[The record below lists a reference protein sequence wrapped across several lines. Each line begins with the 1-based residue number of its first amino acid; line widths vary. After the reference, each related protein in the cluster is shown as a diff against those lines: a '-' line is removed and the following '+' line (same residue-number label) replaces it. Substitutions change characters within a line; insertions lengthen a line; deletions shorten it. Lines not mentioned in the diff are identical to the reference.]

1 MLYQRYVGNAQAS
14 GFLRGSAWTWLFL
27 ILAWLGSAGQG
38 RAAIY
43 AWNGGGASA
52 YWSDPNNW
60 SFMLTPP
67 TNGDTLIFPGFQPRA
82 TNTNDIA
89 NLTLNQIRILGSNY
103 VIYGSP
109 FTLTNSLVMTNTT
122 LSGTSIISVSNLN
135 LGASDLS
142 IQVSSAATLNLNT
155 IVSNTLILG
164 SAGVVK
170 SGAGSL
176 LYSGTSNAYS
186 GTTTVNAGA
195 LLLGCGADNEAFAGP
210 LVIGDGINSATVRL
224 VLDRELPVTQPITIN
239 TNATLDLNNLDDIM
253 GASLTLNGNG
263 SVLNAA
269 PLTLAPNAT
278 VTANLSTFLVGNAS
292 ISGALNV
299 NSSTCTFVV
308 NPAPSSTA
316 SLLVPATV
324 SGSATITKTGAG
336 FMSLSASNSFT
347 GPMIIANGT
356 LSIGNPFALGTT
368 SAGTSVSNSAT
379 LWLAGVSVTNEPLTI
394 ASTGIGIENA
404 SGANTWVGPITLAA
418 QTTMQIDGASLN
430 LQGVLSGSGGF
441 TKTSPGTLR
450 LTSGG
455 NSYAGNTTVN
465 QGVLE
470 LNGLNVIRFGTLTI
484 GDGLGGANAD
494 VVRYVSAG
502 GIYGGPGGNTVV
514 ITPSGLLDLNGF
526 TDDVGPIYMDGGTI
540 STGAG
545 TLYLFTP
552 LATIQDTVGTNL
564 CTINGNLSLSTSQT
578 NTFAVSNTLVI
589 NAVISDTSSNPLV
602 KTGPGLLYLNGA
614 NTYTGPTLLQQGWIW
629 AQNNL
634 ALGAPNSGTVVSN
647 GATLV
652 LAGNINIANETL
664 TLNGPGEPGWMAL
677 DCENPETNIWA
688 GPIVLAADSNIGNH
702 SSAGLLRLTGPISG
716 PGGLNEGYSTGTL
729 NLEGPVDNTYGGLTT
744 VNAGTTLQLAKT
756 GFDGAVPNDLVINGT
771 VRNLVQNQ
779 INNLSTVTIGPS
791 GFLDLGGVLSTNTIL
806 PSPVNTFSSSGTW
819 TLGYAFTPNAN
830 LTVTHVRSY
839 FGTKVEIWTD
849 TGTLL
854 ASQSVSSV
862 PGTWVE
868 TALSSPIQLTAGAH
882 YRLAAYTAGANYY
895 WRSDLPGTFPNGTI
909 DQSYETSS
917 DAFPTN
923 TDTARW
929 WFVDLRYTVLG
940 PNGGDGIGSLNGSG
954 TVNIGANFINSFGT
968 GTGAHTYNGVLYGS
982 GFFYVDASAFSYTLN
997 GNNTSFTG
1005 QTFLYDGTTST
1016 VKINGSQPQ
1025 SSVYVGNL
1033 ATLGGSGTVGNITA
1047 DGMVSPGN
1055 SPGILTSSNVT
1066 FVASG
1071 GFSVELTGPTA
1082 GTDYDQLNVRG
1093 TVALG
1098 NASLTVLPAFTTPV
1112 AIGQQFVIINNDGVD
1127 AISGTFNGLAEGATI
1142 TTNNY
1147 QFTISYVGGTGND
1160 VALTL
1165 TAIPGAVAASSVTS
1179 GNGNGTIDPN
1189 ECGYLSVVISNKTG
1203 TPMTGISA
1211 TLSSATPNVAV
1222 TQPFSAYPDVPGSG
1236 TGTNAAAFQISATTN
1251 FTCGTNISLQLSVN
1265 SSLGS
1270 FTMNLVLPTG
1280 QPSAVPNRY
1289 DNSTS
1294 TSIPDVGSINSTNT
1308 VSGFV
1313 GPLTKVVVAMYVTHT
1328 FDSDLTNISLI
1339 APDGT
1344 TVLLSSAN
1352 GGGGQN
1358 YGTNCSPDASRTTFD
1373 DAAGTSITNG
1383 AAPFVGTFRP
1393 QSPLSALIG
1402 NGTPNGNWRLHI
1414 ADGFGGSLGTL
1425 RCWSLF
1431 LFPTVCAP
1439 GGGLCA
1445 LCPNVTITGATGPAS
1460 PAQTNYLSFS
1470 GIPST
1475 CGVPKVCPGTTSGST
1490 FPSDNYTFV
1499 NGPSDACVTVTVED
1513 DSPTVAMLATV
1524 YSGSYNPANPDKCI
1538 NYLADGG
1545 KVISSANPV
1554 QAFSFNVASNA
1565 TFVVNLIANAFS
1577 PTAPYK
1583 LTVSGGD
1590 CRPVLNIAP
1599 VGTNNVQLDWTT
1611 AAPGFNLERSN
1622 SLVGNPS
1629 IWQPVTNIPIVVN
1642 SRFRVTNNA
1651 AIGNQFFRLHK
1662 P

>member
-1 MLYQRYVGNAQAS
+1 MLYQRYVGDGQAG
-14 GFLRGSAWTWLFL
+14 GFNRGSAWTWLFV
-27 ILAWLGSAGQG
+27 ILAWLGSAGAG

-43 AWNGGGASA
+43 VWNGGGASA
-52 YWSDPNNW
+52 IWSDPNNW

-67 TNGDTLIFPGFQPRA
+67 TNGDTLIFPGFQPRG

-89 NLTLNQIRILGSNY
+89 NLTVNQIRMLGSNY

-109 FTLTNSLVMTNTT
+109 FTLTNSLVMTNT
-122 LSGTSIISVSNLN
+122 SGSSTINVTNLY

-142 IQVSSAATLNLNT
+142 VQVSSGATLNLGTVVTNT
-155 IVSNTLILG
+155 IALG

-170 SGAGSL
+170 SGAGAL
-176 LYSGTSNAYS
+176 LYSGIQNTYT

-195 LLLGCGADNEAFAGP
+195 LLLETGNFNAAFAGP
-210 LVIGDGINSATVRL
+210 LVIGDGINSATVKL
-224 VLDRELPVTQPITIN
+224 VIDRELPTNQPVTIN
-239 TNATLDLNNLDDIM
+239 TNATLDLSGLFDSI
-253 GASLTLNGNG
+253 GTSLTLNGNG
-263 SVLNAA
+263 SVLNAN
-269 PLTLAPNAT
+269 PLNLAPNAT
-278 VTANLSTFLVGNAS
+278 VTANLGTLLVGNAS

-299 NSSTCTFVV
+299 NSNTCTFVV

-324 SGSATITKTGAG
+324 SGSAAITKTGAG

-356 LSIGNPFALGTT
+356 LSIGNPFALGST
-368 SAGTSVSNSAT
+368 SAGTTVSNSAT

-404 SGANTWVGPITLAA
+404 SGANTWVGPITLVT
-418 QTTMQIDGASLN
+418 QTTLQIDGASLN

-450 LTSGG
+450 LTSSG

-470 LNGLNVIRFGTLTI
+470 LNGPNVIRFGTLTI

-494 VVRYVSAG
+494 VVRYVAAG

-526 TDDVGPIYMDGGTI
+526 SDDVGPIYMDGGTI
-540 STGAG
+540 NTGAG
-545 TLYLFTP
+545 TLELFSP
-552 LATIQDTVGTNL
+552 LATYQDSVGTNL
-564 CTINGNLSLSTSQT
+564 CTINGNLNLSTSDT

-589 NAVISDTSSNPLV
+589 NAVISDTFSNPLV
-602 KTGPGLLYLNGA
+602 KTGPGMLYLNGA
-614 NTYTGPTLLQQGWIW
+614 STYTGPTLIQQGWVW

-652 LAGNINIANETL
+652 LAGNIAIANETL
-664 TLNGPGEPGWMAL
+664 TLNGPGEPGWMTL

-688 GPIVLAADSNIGNH
+688 GPVVLAADSNIGNH

-729 NLEGPVDNTYGGLTT
+729 NLEGPTSNTYGGLTT

-756 GFDGAVPNDLVINGT
+756 TFDGGVPNDLVINGT
-771 VRNLVQNQ
+771 VRDLVSSQ
-779 INNLSTVTIGPS
+779 INNNSTVTIGAS
-791 GFLDLGGVLSTNTIL
+791 GFLDLGGLITTNTIL
-806 PSPVNTFSSSGTW
+806 ASPVHTVSSSGTF
-819 TLGYAFTPNAN
+819 TLGYAFTPNVN
-830 LTVTHVRSY
+830 LTVKSVRHY

-868 TALSSPIQLTAGAH
+868 TALTTPIQLTAGAH
-882 YRLAAYTAGANYY
+882 YRVAAYTAGGNYY
-895 WRSDLPGTFPNGTI
+895 WRNDLGGTFPNGTI
-909 DQSYETSS
+909 DQSYEISG

-923 TDTARW
+923 IDTVRW

-940 PNGGDGIGSLNGSG
+940 PNGGDAIGSLNGSG
-954 TVNIGANFINSFGT
+954 SVNIGANFINSTGT
-968 GTGAHTYNGVLYGS
+968 GTHTYNGVIYGS
-982 GFFYVDASAFSYTLN
+982 GFFYVDANALTYTLN
-997 GNNTSFTG
+997 GNNTYTG
-1005 QTFLYDGTTST
+1005 LTDLYDGQTNT

-1025 SSVYVGNL
+1025 SPVYVGTFE
-1033 ATLGGSGTVGNITA
+1033 TLGGSGTVGNITA
-1047 DGMVSPGN
+1047 NGIVSPGN

-1066 FVASG
+1066 FAASG

-1082 GTDYDQLNVRG
+1082 GTGYDQLNVRG

-1098 NASLTVLPAFTTPV
+1098 NASLSVLPAFTTPV
-1112 AIGQQFVIINNDGVD
+1112 AIGQQFIIINNDGVD
-1127 AISGTFNGLAEGATI
+1127 AISGTFNGLAEGASI

-1147 QFTISYVGGTGND
+1147 KFTISYVGGSGND
-1160 VALTL
+1160 VVLTL
-1165 TAIPGAVAASSVTS
+1165 AAIPGAVAASSATS
-1179 GNGNGTIDPN
+1179 GNGNGAIDPN
-1189 ECGYLSVVISNKTG
+1189 ECGYLNVVITNQTG

-1211 TLSSATPNVAV
+1211 TLSSASPNVAV

-1236 TGTNAAAFQISATTN
+1236 TGTNAAAFQISTTTN
-1251 FTCGTNISLQLSVN
+1251 FVCGTNINLALSVN

-1280 QPSAVPNRY
+1280 EPSAVPNRY
-1289 DNSTS
+1289 DNSAP

-1308 VSGFV
+1308 VAGFV
-1313 GPLTKVVVAMYVTHT
+1313 GPLAKVAVALYLTHT

-1358 YGTNCSPDASRTTFD
+1358 YGNNCSPDASRTTFD

-1431 LFPTVCAP
+1431 LYPTVCAP

-1460 PAQTNYLSFS
+1460 FTQTNFLTYN
-1470 GIPST
+1470 GIPSV
-1475 CGVPKVCPGTTSGST
+1475 CGVAKACPGTTAFGT
-1490 FPSDNYTFV
+1490 LASDNYAFQ
-1499 NGPSDACVTVTVED
+1499 NGPSDACVTVTVEND
-1513 DSPTVAMLATV
+1513 APIVNMLATV
-1524 YSGSYNPANPDKCI
+1524 YSGSYNPANPDKCV

-1545 KVISSANPV
+1545 NVINSANPI
-1554 QAFSFNVASNA
+1554 QAFSFNVAANA
-1565 TFVVNLIANAFS
+1565 TFVVNLIRDQIAN
-1577 PTAPYK
+1577 TAPYK

-1590 CRPVLNIAP
+1590 CRPVLNIVP

-1611 AAPGFNLERSN
+1611 AAAGFNLERTN
-1622 SLVGNPS
+1622 SLVGSPS
-1629 IWQPVTNIPIVVN
+1629 NWEAVTNIPIVVN
-1642 SRFRVTNNA
+1642 SRFWVTNSA
-1651 AIGNQFFRLHK
+1651 AISNQFFRLRK